1 MRSYPRAA
9 AQSRGAPPAPRAT
22 ARAFTT
28 GRQDAARLAELAV
41 DAVLDRLEAGRTE
54 ARKVTLAP
62 RLIVRG
68 TTAPPA

>member
-1 MRSYPRAA
+1 M
-9 AQSRGAPPAPRAT
+9 
-22 ARAFTT
+22 
-28 GRQDAARLAELAV
+28 
-41 DAVLDRLEAGRTE
+41 LDRLEAGRTE